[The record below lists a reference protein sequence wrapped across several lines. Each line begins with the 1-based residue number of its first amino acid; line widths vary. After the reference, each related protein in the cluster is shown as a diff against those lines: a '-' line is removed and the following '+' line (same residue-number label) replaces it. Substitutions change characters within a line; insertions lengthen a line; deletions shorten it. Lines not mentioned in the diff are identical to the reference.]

1 MKNYLS
7 TLSAIVFGL
16 FIGFTSCSSDDD
28 KGPGTNSSAGTI
40 SAKIDGNSFQSQP
53 LLSRATQVEAGAAT
67 ALILQGT
74 DNSGKGFNLN
84 ITGFTGTGTYEI
96 GGANSIFVIAS
107 YVEGNPTNPLAT
119 QTWTA
124 PYDNE
129 NLRGTISFSE
139 ATATNVKGTFAFT
152 AKNPN
157 DDSVI
162 NVTEG
167 AFNLDITQ

>member
-7 TLSAIVFGL
+7 TLSVILLGL

-28 KGPGTNSSAGTI
+28 GGPDANTSAGTI
-40 SAKIDGNSFQSQP
+40 SAKIDGNSFQSQQ
-53 LLSRATQVEAGAAT
+53 LLSRATQVEVGAAT
-67 ALILQGT
+67 SIILQGT

-96 GGANSIFVIAS
+96 GGVNSIFVIAN

-124 PYDNE
+124 PYDNDD
-129 NLRGTISFSE
+129 LRGTIIFTE

-157 DDSVI
+157 DNSVI

-167 AFNLDITQ
+167 AFNLSITQ